1 MNAAEAKDFYLSRF
15 AELERRGI
23 DDGWSWTREIRRSA
37 MARFAALGFP
47 TTRDEEWKYTSVEPI
62 VKIPFAAG
70 AAGGEDGNA
79 GRRIEALQLGK
90 LAENQ
95 LVFINGHFSVRLSR
109 IGKLPN
115 GVIAE
120 SLAAAMRD
128 SKAKVE
134 PHWARYADYREQSF
148 VALNTAMME
157 DGAFLFVPEGAV
169 VEAPIHFLF
178 ISTAPDEAAVS
189 HPRSLVV
196 LERASRATV
205 VESYAGLDGEVYFTN
220 AVTEIAVGEGAML
233 DHYKIQLES
242 ERAFHVAMQQGRLGR
257 EANFS
262 SQSIAL
268 GGALARNDV
277 NAALDG
283 EGGDCTL
290 NGLYATAG
298 RQHIDNHTRID
309 HLKPRSASRELYK
322 GIMGGKSRGVFNGK
336 IYVHKAAE
344 KTDARQTNKNLLL
357 SEEASIDTKPQLEIY
372 NNDVKC
378 SHGSTI
384 GQLDEDA
391 LFYLRA
397 RGIGP
402 REAIGLLTRGF
413 AADVTARFKSAPV
426 ASWIEKVLEQKINSI
441 SADEGK
447 L

>member
-1 MNAAEAKDFYLSRF
+1 MNAAEAKEFYLRRF
-15 AELERRGI
+15 ADFDRRPA
-23 DDGWSWTREIRRSA
+23 DGRSWSREIRRSA
-37 MARFAALGFP
+37 IARFDALGFP

-70 AAGGEDGNA
+70 GREDSDG
-79 GRRIEALQLGK
+79 GRRIEALRLGK

-95 LVFINGHFSVRLSR
+95 LVFVNGYFSARLSR
-109 IGKLPN
+109 IGKPAN

-120 SLAAAMRD
+120 SLAAAMSDHR
-128 SKAKVE
+128 AKVE
-134 PHWARYADYREQSF
+134 PHWACHADYREQSF

-189 HPRSLVV
+189 HPRSLIV
-196 LERASRATV
+196 LERASQATV
-205 VESYAGLDGEVYFTN
+205 VESYAGSDGEIYFTN
-220 AVTEIAVGEGAML
+220 AVTEIAVGEGAVL

-242 ERAFHVAMQQGRLGR
+242 ERSFHVATQQGHLGR
-257 EANFS
+257 DANLS
-262 SQSIAL
+262 SRSIAL

-277 NAALDG
+277 NAALAG
-283 EGGDCTL
+283 EGGNCTL
-290 NGLYATAG
+290 DGLYATAG

-309 HLKPRSASRELYK
+309 HLKPRSTSRELYK

-344 KTDARQTNKNLLL
+344 KTDARQTNRNLLL

-397 RGIGP
+397 RGIGA

-413 AADVTARFKSAPV
+413 ATDVTARFKSAPV
-426 ASWIEKVLEQKINSI
+426 AGWIDKILERKLDVI